1 MSDKKY
7 YDLTFSQKVMYY
19 TLRYSP
25 KKNLMNICTSLW
37 FKEEIDIDL
46 LKKALLISLNRIDAL
61 NIHLTEIN
69 KNIKQYLSDEKYR
82 DIEVLDYSD
91 KSIEEIKQ
99 EFNKRACVE
108 MKWKDC
114 NLIDVVIAK
123 VPENRVALCVVVNHV
138 IADAWG
144 LTVFMND
151 ALEVYLSLREGKDL
165 PEKPAS
171 FLKVIEEEL
180 KYTDSQKMKDDEEYW
195 KSVFDEAP
203 SYSSVNRKNVGKKY
217 GRVGLDFTST
227 AKIIILPKEEVQVI
241 NDYCKKN
248 RISPQVLYLLA
259 MYCYLSMLNNK
270 EHLLINNSLSRRSS
284 IDVKRASGMMVNVIE
299 LFIKCKRSMTFE
311 EACDSI
317 AEVQLG
323 AFKHGDYP
331 YGNVIEFIKNKYV
344 RGILK
349 KGIIFA
355 DATLTYQLGKVKT
368 EEPLDFDI
376 MYHSNGASGMRLY
389 LTIMDIADSGSLQ
402 FIYEYQIK
410 ALDEEDIINIH
421 SFIIRIIKTGIKNPE
436 MTLQQ
441 IIEEAEKNVYKKFLF
456 ENKKK

>member
-1 MSDKKY
+1 MSDKEY

-19 TLRYSP
+19 ALRYSP

-37 FKEEIDIDL
+37 FKEDIDIDL

-69 KNIKQYLSDEKYR
+69 KNIKQYLSDEKYK

-91 KSIEEIKQ
+91 KSVEEIKQ

-108 MKWKDC
+108 MKWKDY
-114 NLIDVVIAK
+114 NLIDVVIVK
-123 VPENRVALCVVVNHV
+123 VPDNRVAMCVVVNHV

-144 LTVFMND
+144 LTVFMKD
-151 ALEVYLSLREGKDL
+151 ALEIYLSLREGKAL

-171 FLKVIEEEL
+171 FLKVIEKEL
-180 KYTDSQKMKDDEEYW
+180 KYKDSERMKDDEEYW

-203 SYSSVNRKNVGKKY
+203 SYCSVNRKNIGKKY
-217 GRVGLDFTST
+217 GRISLDFTST
-227 AKIIILPKEEVQVI
+227 AKIITLPKEEVQVI

-248 RISPQVLYLLA
+248 RISPQVLFILA

-270 EHLLINNSLSRRSS
+270 DELLINNALSRRSS
-284 IDVKRASGMMVNVIE
+284 IDVKRASGMMINVID

-317 AEVQLG
+317 AEIQFG

-331 YGNVIEFIKNKYV
+331 FGNVTDFIKKKYV
-344 RGILK
+344 KGILT
-349 KGIIFA
+349 KGIIFS
-355 DATLTYQLGKVKT
+355 DVSLTYQLGKVKT

-376 MYHSNGASGMRLY
+376 MYHSNGASGTRLY

-402 FIYEYQIK
+402 FIYEYQVK
-410 ALDEEDIINIH
+410 ALDEEDISTIH
-421 SFIIRIIKTGIKNPE
+421 SFIIRTVETGIENPE

-441 IIEEAEKNVYKKFLF
+441 IIEESEKKVYQKFLF
-456 ENKKK
+456 EN

>member
-1 MSDKKY
+1 MKKVK
-7 YDLTFSQKVMYY
+7 LKCC
-19 TLRYSP
+19 
-25 KKNLMNICTSLW
+25 KNWNICTSLW
-37 FKEEIDIDL
+37 FKEDIDIDL

-144 LTVFMND
+144 LTVFMKD

-217 GRVGLDFTST
+217 GRISLDFTST
-227 AKIIILPKEEVQVI
+227 AKIITLPKEEVQVV

-248 RISPQVLYLLA
+248 RISPQVLFILA

-270 EHLLINNSLSRRSS
+270 DELLINNALS
-284 IDVKRASGMMVNVIE
+284 I
-299 LFIKCKRSMTFE
+299 
-311 EACDSI
+311 
-317 AEVQLG
+317 
-323 AFKHGDYP
+323 
-331 YGNVIEFIKNKYV
+331 
-344 RGILK
+344 
-349 KGIIFA
+349 
-355 DATLTYQLGKVKT
+355 
-368 EEPLDFDI
+368 
-376 MYHSNGASGMRLY
+376 
-389 LTIMDIADSGSLQ
+389 
-402 FIYEYQIK
+402 
-410 ALDEEDIINIH
+410 
-421 SFIIRIIKTGIKNPE
+421 
-436 MTLQQ
+436 
-441 IIEEAEKNVYKKFLF
+441 
-456 ENKKK
+456 